1 MANFFYTD
9 ANGQK
14 TQVTEQQLQTL
25 INRGIITPTTPLE
38 TDGGHTGLAG
48 QIPCLNFD
56 TVAPSPFAQPTQAIP
71 KKKDK
76 RHPNIRDV
84 AWFDFS
90 FLDIRLLG
98 G

>member
-14 TQVTEQQLQTL
+14 TQVTEQQLQAL
-25 INRGIITPTTPLE
+25 INQGIITPTTPLE

-56 TVAPSPFAQPTQAIP
+56 TAAPSPFAQSAHATP
-71 KKKDK
+71 KKKT
-76 RHPNIRDV
+76 RDTQT
-84 AWFDFS
+84 
-90 FLDIRLLG
+90 
-98 G
+98 